1 MATVFIICQ
10 RVSMNGVQIGIAVFT
25 MRTHQIGTLQV
36 PSMDIDAWPEV
47 AHGGTSSASLAV
59 QHEAVSTLR
68 NSLTISGF
76 AVR

>member
-1 MATVFIICQ
+1 MK
-10 RVSMNGVQIGIAVFT
+10 
-25 MRTHQIGTLQV
+25 THQIGTLQV

-47 AHGGTSSASLAV
+47 AHGGISSASLAV
-59 QHEAVSTLR
+59 QHEAVSPLR